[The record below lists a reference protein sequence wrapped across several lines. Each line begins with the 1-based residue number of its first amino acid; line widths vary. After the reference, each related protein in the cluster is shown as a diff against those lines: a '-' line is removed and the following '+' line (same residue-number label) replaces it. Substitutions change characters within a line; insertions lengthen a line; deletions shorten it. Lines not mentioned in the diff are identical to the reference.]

1 MRAGAEAFES
11 ELGPWS
17 CLGDKALRK
26 EVRYGLVPSR
36 ACSPSCH
43 VVQELGAHLFRD
55 SGQQPA
61 CTRSGLLNSMFRG
74 GM

>member
-26 EVRYGLVPSR
+26 EVRNGFVPSR
-36 ACSPSCH
+36 ACSSKLSCSPGVGVH
-43 VVQELGAHLFRD
+43 TCLASLVGSPHAPFQ
-55 SGQQPA
+55 A
-61 CTRSGLLNSMFRG
+61 CSAAC
-74 GM
+74 